1 MKNSLLYVWS
11 LLTSSSPILPLS
23 DALLQINKRGL
34 QVLGFAIIF
43 KYDLKNQCVLDE
55 YEFTAIQ

>member
-1 MKNSLLYVWS
+1 MWS